1 MVNIERKEYCAFHFH
16 NTTDGECA
24 NCGLAICNLD
34 QHYDVQANRLCQICF
49 NLTRA
54 QKIARYMQ
62 FGLWGIIIGLVVML
76 YLLLR
81 NSGQTF
87 YAFLPVLLLL
97 VVPYALRP
105 ILMKLYFRDLQPI
118 ESVLPILRYFEGSG
132 NIDHYKLFMKFLG
145 KLSEEELKDIQ
156 KPLYDYLIPALAF
169 NYSKLPEDWEDAL
182 TKNLQISKERF
193 VDLLTEDYR
202 QVLIQTSV
210 HNAQT
215 NMSLFIF
222 YLSEIASDMNLIKE
236 YITEMTSPEVMKLNK
251 EEVNIIYKSL
261 LEDLYLYE
269 DRFFNFCDELGL
281 EKQKDLLVQL
291 IERFDP
297 PPVPKN
303 QLEAV
308 MTIEQLREKRKKEAE
323 QDTEQ
328 AIAAIVDVAK
338 EQIEADQDTEIDQ

>member
-1 MVNIERKEYCAFHFH
+1 MVNIERNEFCAFHFH
-16 NTTDGECA
+16 NAKDGECA
-24 NCGLAICNLD
+24 NCGLAICSLD
-34 QHYDVQANRLCQICF
+34 QHYDLQANRLCQICL

-54 QKIARYMQ
+54 QKIARYLQ
-62 FGLWGIIIGLVVML
+62 FSLWGIIIGLVVML

-81 NSGQTF
+81 NSGQTTF
-87 YAFLPVLLLL
+87 YAFLPVILLL
-97 VVPYALRP
+97 VVPFVLRP
-105 ILMKLYFRDLQPI
+105 LLMKLYFRDLKPI

-145 KLSEEELKDIQ
+145 KLTEEEMKDIQ

-169 NYSKLPEDWEDAL
+169 NYSKLPEDWEDSL
-182 TKNLQISKERF
+182 TKKLQISKENF
-193 VDLLTEDYR
+193 VELLTKDYR

-222 YLSEIASDMNLIKE
+222 YLSEIASDIDLLKE
-236 YITEMTSPEVMKLNK
+236 YITEMTSPEIMKLNE

-269 DRFFNFCDELGL
+269 DRFLDLCDELGL
-281 EKQKDLLVQL
+281 KKQKDLLVQL
-291 IERFDP
+291 IARFDP

-303 QLEAV
+303 QIEAV
-308 MTIEQLREKRKKEAE
+308 MTIEQLREKRKKEKEEAE
-323 QDTEQ
+323 NPQETPIEQQTET
-328 AIAAIVDVAK
+328 
-338 EQIEADQDTEIDQ
+338 DQ